1 MVEIIRDSKN
11 QYYIRYFNENLKN
24 SKKIWEAVNQINNL
38 KKKKRSSS
46 ISIKIGEEVVSEPGA
61 IANEFNAYFG
71 GVAEKVRSKIPVTNV
86 SHRDYLKERYHGS
99 FFFRPT
105 RKEEAKKIINTL
117 DQSKSTGPN
126 SIPFKILKCMD
137 EEFATILSKIFN
149 MSISNGE
156 FIGDLKLV
164 KVVPVF
170 KNKGSSLE
178 TGNYRPISLLSNIDK
193 IFEKIVHKR
202 MSDYLEAK
210 NILHVKQ
217 FGFRKKSLTVY
228 SLIYLTE
235 KICDALDKGDL
246 ACGVFIDLQKAFD
259 TVNHEIL
266 LDKLKNYGFRGLSN
280 DWIRS
285 YLTGR
290 MQHVSG
296 KNSSTKEV
304 KYGVPQG
311 SV

>member
-1 MVEIIRDSKN
+1 
-11 QYYIRYFNENLKN
+11 
-24 SKKIWEAVNQINNL
+24 
-38 KKKKRSSS
+38 
-46 ISIKIGEEVVSEPGA
+46 
-61 IANEFNAYFG
+61 
-71 GVAEKVRSKIPVTNV
+71 
-86 SHRDYLKERYHGS
+86 
-99 FFFRPT
+99 
-105 RKEEAKKIINTL
+105 
-117 DQSKSTGPN
+117 
-126 SIPFKILKCMD
+126 MD

-178 TGNYRPISLLSNIDK
+178 TGNYKPISLLSNIDK

-235 KICDALDKGDL
+235 KIHDALDKGDL
-246 ACGVFIDLQKAFD
+246 ACGVFIDL
-259 TVNHEIL
+259 
-266 LDKLKNYGFRGLSN
+266 
-280 DWIRS
+280 
-285 YLTGR
+285 
-290 MQHVSG
+290 
-296 KNSSTKEV
+296 
-304 KYGVPQG
+304 
-311 SV
+311 